1 MEIFRDYKDDSS
13 ELHKNKHTVIGP
25 ADQQDL
31 IRSYWLTDVLEELKK
46 RWPSSFDN
54 VGRLETAISVCY
66 LRTQIFMVFNFFR
79 L

>member
-13 ELHKNKHTVIGP
+13 ESHKNKHTVKGP

>member
-1 MEIFRDYKDDSS
+1 MEIFRNYKKKSTIPHQS
-13 ELHKNKHTVIGP
+13 KHTVKGP

-54 VGRLETAISVCY
+54 VGRLETAISVSY